1 MGTGRASRKTERKV
15 NNSPTARRFRTHS
28 PVEYVVPELFAKSC
42 DDVRPCFGSPVPFVA
57 WEKLNCFPEQVV
69 AVQIVGVDGSLFKKF
84 YQLVVLIVAP
94 IYHGGGRDRVPVLCY
109 VVFGLSSVS
118 LWQSQSRLVLS
129 VRYVPAWE
137 FRPAEMDRSF
147 VNVAKS

>member
-1 MGTGRASRKTERKV
+1 M
-15 NNSPTARRFRTHS
+15 
-28 PVEYVVPELFAKSC
+28 
-42 DDVRPCFGSPVPFVA
+42 
-57 WEKLNCFPEQVV
+57 
-69 AVQIVGVDGSLFKKF
+69 GVDGSLFKMC

-109 VVFGLSSVS
+109 VVLGLSLVS
-118 LWQSQSRLVLS
+118 LWRSQSRVLS